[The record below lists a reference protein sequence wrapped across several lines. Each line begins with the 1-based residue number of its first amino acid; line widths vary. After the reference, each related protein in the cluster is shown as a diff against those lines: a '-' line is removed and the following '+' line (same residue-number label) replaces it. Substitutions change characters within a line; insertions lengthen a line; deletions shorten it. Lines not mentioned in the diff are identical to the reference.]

1 MIILASQSASRKAML
16 EAAGVAFTAEAAGV
30 DEESVKAA
38 MIAEGTDGRRLA
50 DALAEMKAIKVSR
63 RHPTALVLGCD
74 STVAAE
80 DGTLIDKAE
89 TRDESRAQLQCLRG
103 TTHRLTSAAVVA
115 LGGEPIWRHVDTAK
129 LTMRPF
135 SDAFLESYL
144 DAEWPAIGGCVGI
157 APGRRLRT
165 RGQWCHARG
174 VLRPALVVEV
184 SKRRPIDATDT
195 RWPKASPGCKQSF
208 AASQGASPASHP
220 RTRKHR
226 SGQASS
232 YSASDGAAGRDLN

>member
-1 MIILASQSASRKAML
+1 MIVLASQSASRKAML
-16 EAAGVAFTAEAAGV
+16 AAAGIDFTAEAAGV

-38 MIAEGTDGRRLA
+38 MIGEGTDGRRLA
-50 DALAEMKAIKVSR
+50 DALAELKAVKVSR

-89 TRDESRAQLQCLRG
+89 SREDSRAQLQALRG

-135 SDAFLESYL
+135 SDAFLDAYL
-144 DAEWPAIGGCVGI
+144 DAEWPAIGGCVG
-157 APGRRLRT
+157 GYRLEGLGAQLFSRIDGDHFT
-165 RGQWCHARG
+165 ILGLPLLPLLDWLRVRGE
-174 VLRPALVVEV
+174 LP
-184 SKRRPIDATDT
+184 S
-195 RWPKASPGCKQSF
+195 
-208 AASQGASPASHP
+208 
-220 RTRKHR
+220 
-226 SGQASS
+226 
-232 YSASDGAAGRDLN
+232 

>member
-16 EAAGVAFTAEAAGV
+16 EAAGVAFSAEAAGV
-30 DEESVKAA
+30 DEDSVKAA
-38 MIAEGTDGRRLA
+38 MIGEGTDGRRLA
-50 DALAEMKAIKVSR
+50 DALAELKAVKISR
-63 RHPTALVLGCD
+63 RHPTTLVLGCD

-135 SDAFLESYL
+135 SDAFLDSYL
-144 DAEWPAIGGCVGI
+144 DAEWPAIGGCVG
-157 APGRRLRT
+157 GYRLEGLGAQLFSRIDGDHFT
-165 RGQWCHARG
+165 ILGLPLLPLLDWLRARG
-174 VLRPALVVEV
+174 EL
-184 SKRRPIDATDT
+184 
-195 RWPKASPGCKQSF
+195 
-208 AASQGASPASHP
+208 AA
-220 RTRKHR
+220 
-226 SGQASS
+226 
-232 YSASDGAAGRDLN
+232 

>member
-1 MIILASQSASRKAML
+1 MIVLASQSASRKAML
-16 EAAGVAFTAEAAGV
+16 AAAGVPFTAEAAGV
-30 DEESVKAA
+30 DEEAVKAA

-89 TRDESRAQLQCLRG
+89 SREDSRAQLQSLRG
-103 TTHRLTSAAVVA
+103 TTHKLTSAAVVA

-144 DAEWPAIGGCVGI
+144 DAEWPEIGGCVG
-157 APGRRLRT
+157 GYRLEGLGAQLFSRIDGDHFT
-165 RGQWCHARG
+165 ILGLPLLPLLDWLRVRG
-174 VLRPALVVEV
+174 VMPA
-184 SKRRPIDATDT
+184 
-195 RWPKASPGCKQSF
+195 
-208 AASQGASPASHP
+208 
-220 RTRKHR
+220 
-226 SGQASS
+226 
-232 YSASDGAAGRDLN
+232 